1 MFRKLFV
8 HELRTSW
15 RVPAL
20 MGLTAVLLST
30 VIRIVFAVIDGADSN
45 LPTSVTV
52 VLGLFTLLYGIFMI
66 ASNVM
71 VFFYMP
77 VRFYRHS
84 YSNAGYFF
92 HTLPVTKSAF
102 LAAHIL
108 SGGVWLLAVL
118 VLDLVCI
125 AISTAGEFVLATIFR
140 ELWRLILELERIG
153 LFSGALGVMT
163 VFIIL
168 SLLIA
173 PFVFMTQCC
182 CAVSLGQ
189 RFRKHKVFGAVVW
202 FYILSFLSGIASSLL
217 FSFGLFPSIGIGAG
231 YSTGLAIVSTVYS
244 RSAMVSVIQFILLV
258 LEGVLFWVICVRR
271 MKYKLNLE

>member
-1 MFRKLFV
+1 MFRKLFL

-20 MGLTAVLLST
+20 MGLTAVLLS
-30 VIRIVFAVIDGADSN
+30 VVMRIVLGVIESAHSII
-45 LPTSVTV
+45 PPSVTV
-52 VLGLFTLLYGIFMI
+52 VLGLFIMLYGIFMV

-102 LAAHIL
+102 LASHIL

-125 AISTAGEFVLATIFR
+125 AISTAGEFVLTTIFR
-140 ELWRLILELERIG
+140 ELWRMLEGFAAMG
-153 LFSGALGVMT
+153 LFSGSLGVIT
-163 VFIIL
+163 TFIIL

-182 CAVSLGQ
+182 CAISLGQ

-202 FYILSFLSGIASSLL
+202 FYILSFLAGMASSLL
-217 FSFGLFPSIGIGAG
+217 FGFGLFPSIGFDDGF
-231 YSTGLAIVSTVYS
+231 STGLAIASTFFS
-244 RSAMVSVIQFILLV
+244 RSATVSVIQFLLLV
-258 LEGVLFWVICVRR
+258 LEGILFWVICVRR